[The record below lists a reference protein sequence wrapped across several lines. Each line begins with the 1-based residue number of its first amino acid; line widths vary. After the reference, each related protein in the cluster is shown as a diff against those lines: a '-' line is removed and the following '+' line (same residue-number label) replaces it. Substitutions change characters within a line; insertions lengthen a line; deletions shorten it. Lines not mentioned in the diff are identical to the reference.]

1 MIRSLRGRLALL
13 LVLLVAAAI
22 AAGIL
27 MLGLYRQSAVAQI
40 GQASAEIGRACDA
53 IGGAYR
59 FFSAGWTPSAQPIA
73 DPKLRRDLI
82 SVVQTAL
89 RDRTAIEG
97 GVWQDGAGSLAY
109 AFPTYEGS
117 GPKTDVPEAELPRIA
132 EVNRAAHAED
142 RQVASRYD
150 GRSQTLL
157 LTACPL
163 PGPIVGL
170 TAWTMT
176 RAITVGGAYR
186 QLMAGLAVLLAAVL
200 AATAMLARLTLNWSR
215 HVARIETAL
224 AVQDMAA
231 LRLEPTGELELDR
244 IVRALNETGARLAAA
259 RERANQLARQVAT
272 GERLVAIGRVAAGV
286 AHEIRNPIAAMR
298 LKAENAIAGG
308 AVRQR
313 EALSVVME
321 QVDRLDALLGRLL
334 SVTQRDPP
342 RYEWVA
348 LAPFI
353 ELCLAVHTELAA
365 AKEVRFDIVADDEPG
380 WFDPEQMRRALD
392 NLVLNAIAAAP
403 TGSRIGV
410 AARHGGQQLMLTV
423 RDAGSGPPSAIR
435 DHLFEPFVTARADG
449 TGLGLSIVREVAEAH
464 GGSARLAASTTETI
478 FEIDLPCP
486 QS

>member
-1 MIRSLRGRLALL
+1 
-13 LVLLVAAAI
+13 
-22 AAGIL
+22 
-27 MLGLYRQSAVAQI
+27 
-40 GQASAEIGRACDA
+40 
-53 IGGAYR
+53 
-59 FFSAGWTPSAQPIA
+59 
-73 DPKLRRDLI
+73 
-82 SVVQTAL
+82 
-89 RDRTAIEG
+89 
-97 GVWQDGAGSLAY
+97 
-109 AFPTYEGS
+109 
-117 GPKTDVPEAELPRIA
+117 
-132 EVNRAAHAED
+132 
-142 RQVASRYD
+142 
-150 GRSQTLL
+150 
-157 LTACPL
+157 
-163 PGPIVGL
+163 
-170 TAWTMT
+170 MT

-353 ELCLAVHTELAA
+353 ELRLAVHTELAA

>member
-1 MIRSLRGRLALL
+1 
-13 LVLLVAAAI
+13 
-22 AAGIL
+22 
-27 MLGLYRQSAVAQI
+27 
-40 GQASAEIGRACDA
+40 
-53 IGGAYR
+53 
-59 FFSAGWTPSAQPIA
+59 
-73 DPKLRRDLI
+73 
-82 SVVQTAL
+82 
-89 RDRTAIEG
+89 
-97 GVWQDGAGSLAY
+97 
-109 AFPTYEGS
+109 
-117 GPKTDVPEAELPRIA
+117 
-132 EVNRAAHAED
+132 
-142 RQVASRYD
+142 
-150 GRSQTLL
+150 
-157 LTACPL
+157 
-163 PGPIVGL
+163 
-170 TAWTMT
+170 
-176 RAITVGGAYR
+176 
-186 QLMAGLAVLLAAVL
+186 
-200 AATAMLARLTLNWSR
+200 
-215 HVARIETAL
+215 
-224 AVQDMAA
+224 
-231 LRLEPTGELELDR
+231 
-244 IVRALNETGARLAAA
+244 
-259 RERANQLARQVAT
+259 
-272 GERLVAIGRVAAGV
+272 
-286 AHEIRNPIAAMR
+286 MR

-342 RYEWVA
+342 RHEWVA

-403 TGSRIGV
+403 TESRIGV